1 MSDIKFN
8 NVSFY
13 RGSRCI
19 YDDISLTIPNGKI
32 TTILGPS
39 GAGKTTILQL
49 VSGLIKPY
57 SGTIDVEGY
66 TIYNKTTERQFAVIR
81 KKMGFLFQSSAL
93 FTHMNV
99 YDNIAFPIR
108 KNTNLSESLIKDIVL
123 MKLQAVGLSY
133 TVDMMPNELS
143 GGMARRVAL
152 SRAIALDPSIIMY
165 DEPFTGQDP
174 VSFNKLLKLIKTINE
189 SLKVTSIIVSHDI
202 EESMSISDH
211 IIIVADKKVLASD
224 TPDNIKNSS
233 NSDVQ
238 SFLKGRPMSNT
249 SQNNDENSIFF
260 NNEILRV

>member
-1 MSDIKFN
+1 MNDIKFK
-8 NVSFY
+8 NVSFF
-13 RGSRCI
+13 RGDRCI
-19 YDDISLTIPNGKI
+19 YDDITLTIPNSKI

-49 VSGLIKPY
+49 VSGLIKPD

-66 TIYNKTTERQFAVIR
+66 TISHKTTEKQFAGVR
-81 KKMGFLFQSSAL
+81 KKMGFLFQSGAL

-99 YDNIAFPIR
+99 YDNIAFPLR

-133 TVDMMPNELS
+133 TVNMMPNELS

-152 SRAIALDPSIIMY
+152 SRAIALDPNIIIY

-174 VSFNKLLKLIKTINE
+174 VSFNKLIELIKTINE

-211 IIIVADKKVLASD
+211 IIIVADKKVLVSD
-224 TPDNIKNSS
+224 TPDNIRNSS
-233 NSDVQ
+233 NNDVQ
-238 SFLKGRPMSNT
+238 SFLKGETMNNT
-249 SQNNDENSIFF
+249 TQNNNENNIFF
-260 NNEILRV
+260 NKEILRV

>member
-49 VSGLIKPY
+49 VSGLIKPDN
-57 SGTIDVEGY
+57 GTIDVERH
-66 TIYNKTTERQFAVIR
+66 TISNKTTEHQFAVIR
-81 KKMGFLFQSSAL
+81 KKMGFLFQSGAL

-99 YDNIAFPIR
+99 YDNIAFPLR
-108 KNTNLSESLIKDIVL
+108 KNTNLSESLIKNIVL

-133 TVDMMPNELS
+133 TVNMMPNELS

-174 VSFNKLLKLIKTINE
+174 VSFNKLLELIKTINE

-224 TPDNIKNSS
+224 TPDNIRNSN

-238 SFLKGRPMSNT
+238 SFLKGKSMSNT
-249 SQNNDENSIFF
+249 HHNNENSIFF
-260 NNEILRV
+260 NKEILRV